1 MVLILLPVS
10 LLIMYGISRL
20 RRIRNHPSKILI
32 MIGVGLVLF
41 LVGQLISMM
50 LYHGK

>member
-1 MVLILLPVS
+1 MVLILLPIS
-10 LLIMYGISRL
+10 LLIMYGISR
-20 RRIRNHPSKILI
+20 IGWVKNHPSKILI

-41 LVGQLISMM
+41 LAGQLISMV